1 MSGRHLSR
9 LAKLEARYRQAIQPD
24 IDEAIRREM
33 GAADI
38 AALEAEAAGEGI
50 DAEIAREMLAALKAG
65 NAAALE
71 AAIRREL
78 DAKAARIVAGRT
90 SNTQAKP
97 PDTGQGAP
105 G

>member
-24 IDEAIRREM
+24 IDEAIRRELARLATM
-33 GAADI
+33 TAAER
-38 AALEAEAAGEGI
+38 AALEAEATTDTDRTI
-50 DAEIAREMLAALKAG
+50 Y
-65 NAAALE
+65 
-71 AAIRREL
+71 REL
-78 DAKAARIVAGRT
+78 ARLAGARRT
-90 SNTQAKP
+90 PNTQAKP